1 MENLTRIEISK
12 SRLKHNIQTIRS
24 LIGSK
29 VLLMPCIK
37 ANAYG
42 HGLIEMAQLFIRS
55 GADWLTVHSI
65 EEAEELRKAG
75 ITQPILVMGYIQ
87 KSDLIKVS
95 TLDVRVFISDFSTVE
110 ALSQIA
116 QKANKQI
123 PIHIKVD
130 TGMSRLGVLDSKAKD
145 FIIKTGKL
153 KGLMIEGLVT
163 HFATV
168 DDLDN
173 REEFKQ
179 QFHRFQSLLQELKSE
194 KILIPLIHCANSSAI
209 LLYPETY
216 FNMVRPGLAL
226 YGYYDNKKIEEYCH
240 QKNIN
245 LLPILTFKTKIALV
259 KEIPAGRGV
268 SYSHLFKTTKPLKV
282 AVIPVGYYDGID
294 TRLNNKGFVLIRG
307 KKARIL
313 GRVCMNM
320 IIVDVNNIPNV
331 QKEDEVIIIGEQD
344 KEKISADEIADLT
357 GMINYE
363 VLTRLHENIP
373 RYYLD

>member
-1 MENLTRIEISK
+1 
-12 SRLKHNIQTIRS
+12 
-24 LIGSK
+24 
-29 VLLMPCIK
+29 MPCIK

-42 HGLIEMAQLFIRS
+42 HGIKEMAQLFVQW

-65 EEAEELRKAG
+65 EEAEALRQSG
-75 ITQPILVMGYIQ
+75 IIKPILVMGFIQ
-87 KSDLIKVS
+87 KSDLTKVS
-95 TLDVRVFISDFSTVE
+95 ILDVRVFISDFSTAE
-110 ALSQIA
+110 TLSQIA

-123 PIHIKVD
+123 FVHIKVD
-130 TGMSRLGVLDSKAKD
+130 TGMSRLGVLDNKARE
-145 FIIKTGKL
+145 FIIKVREL
-153 KGLMIEGLVT
+153 KGLIIEGLVT

-168 DDLDN
+168 DDFDN
-173 REEFKQ
+173 REEFQQ
-179 QFHRFQSLLQELKSE
+179 QFHRFQSLLLELRNE
-194 KILIPLIHCANSSAI
+194 KIKIPLIHCANSSAI

-245 LLPILTFKTKIALV
+245 LLPVLSFKTKVALV

-268 SYSHLFKTTKPLKV
+268 SYSHLFKTTRPLKV
-282 AVIPVGYYDGID
+282 AVVPVGYYDGID
-294 TRLNNKGFVLIRG
+294 TRLNNKGFVLIKG

-320 IIVDVNNIPNV
+320 IIVDIDDIPNV
-331 QKEDEVIIIGEQD
+331 QKEDEVVIIGEQG
-344 KEKISADEIADLT
+344 KEKINADKIAELT

-373 RYYLD
+373 RYYID

>member
-1 MENLTRIEISK
+1 MEDLTWIEISK
-12 SRLKHNIQTIRS
+12 SKLKHNIQTIHS
-24 LIGSK
+24 LIGSR

-42 HGLIEMAQLFIRS
+42 HGIREMAHLFIEN

-65 EEAEELRKAG
+65 KEAEVLRKAG

-87 KSDLIKVS
+87 KSDLIKVN
-95 TLDVRVFISDFSTVE
+95 TLDVRVFISDFSTAE
-110 ALSQIA
+110 TLSQIA
-116 QKANKQI
+116 QKTDKQI
-123 PIHIKVD
+123 PIHVKVD
-130 TGMSRLGVLDSKAKD
+130 TGMSRLGVLDSQAKD
-145 FIIKTGKL
+145 FIIKVKGL
-153 KGLMIEGLVT
+153 KGLIIEGLVT

-168 DDLDN
+168 DDFDN

-179 QFHRFQSLLQELKSE
+179 QFDRFQSLLQELKNE
-194 KILIPLIHCANSSAI
+194 KIQIPLIHCANSSAI
-209 LLYPETY
+209 LLHPETY
-216 FNMVRPGLAL
+216 FDMVRPGLAL

-245 LLPILTFKTKIALV
+245 LLPILTFKTKVALV

-282 AVIPVGYYDGID
+282 AVVPVGYYDGID
-294 TRLNNKGFVLIRG
+294 TRLNNKGFVLIKG

-331 QKEDEVIIIGEQD
+331 QKEDEVTIIGEQG

-373 RYYLD
+373 HYYLD